1 MFCKLHGNDPNKHPD
16 LTPHIGRGEEEV
28 RYTDQEY
35 EDDTSEGEEGETD
48 LMKVPFLPGQSAI
61 DTQSHLA
68 AW

>member
-1 MFCKLHGNDPNKHPD
+1 M
-16 LTPHIGRGEEEV
+16 

-68 AW
+68 A